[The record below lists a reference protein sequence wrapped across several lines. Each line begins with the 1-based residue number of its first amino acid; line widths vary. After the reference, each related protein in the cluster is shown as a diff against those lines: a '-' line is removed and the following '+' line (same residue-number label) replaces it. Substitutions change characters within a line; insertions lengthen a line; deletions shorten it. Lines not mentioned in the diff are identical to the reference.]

1 MIFTWSSWSL
11 AGGFMSQ
18 PSFKVA
24 FQLTFQRLST
34 ASRREGSEMIT
45 STKQRKLSGL
55 MMLHLEKNMKNYCPI
70 ILQITNLSCGFPYR
84 KQLSDGRSTAA
95 RGLPS
100 CSPTH
105 GFAETSPWSRGHDL
119 PPRPGGFM
127 SWAPCFFAGKQGGS
141 QKWQLVESTYYTEF
155 MIMALTLLKLYTHF
169 LVVWKTVETRHY
181 RRNIYSRWTLEQL
194 NCPVEIFEAP
204 GPWSFLVVGRHN
216 ALCPGLAAAVQNLAS
231 GYWLHIKITGDK
243 WCLLFMVIPI
253 KI

>member
-1 MIFTWSSWSL
+1 MVDQPLPGDFQAVLQRTALQKHLLEAEVMISL
-11 AGGFMSQ
+11 RDL
-18 PSFKVA
+18 VV
-24 FQLTFQRLST
+24 
-34 ASRREGSEMIT
+34 
-45 STKQRKLSGL
+45 
-55 MMLHLEKNMKNYCPI
+55 
-70 ILQITNLSCGFPYR
+70 SCLG
-84 KQLSDGRSTAA
+84 
-95 RGLPS
+95 
-100 CSPTH
+100 
-105 GFAETSPWSRGHDL
+105 
-119 PPRPGGFM
+119 PRV
-127 SWAPCFFAGKQGGS
+127 FFAGKQGGS

-204 GPWSFLVVGRHN
+204 GPWSFLVVGCHN